1 MDKGIYI
8 CKHRH
13 IYTYKLTSHFSMQL
27 KYTNIDKNH
36 IFNRISSN
44 FRLSV
49 IKNVSASSKG
59 INSKGLHN
67 RC

>member
-8 CKHRH
+8 GKHRH

-36 IFNRISSN
+36 ISSN

>member
-36 IFNRISSN
+36 ISSN